1 MNIHVESSVRAVE
14 RRLFYKPE
22 LKPAHELEPA
32 KIIGRDI
39 IADFYTVHALYE
51 LGQSITDGYAGKEPP
66 YAALAYTQIPDQKFR
81 EYGISPDLTN
91 CMYLGSKLSADG
103 IGMPE
108 LSRTLILNP
117 TVITGPVQFVS
128 VESCGSIK
136 NARVEMA
143 YVRPKLVYLSGI
155 VYQPGRQIRI
165 VNNVNISGIMAA
177 VLDHEAIH
185 LGGKTALSDPSRMI
199 NILKKNSKRKQ
210 TVYGNNASLAEII
223 DIYVEKSSKP
233 WLIYERNQFKVV
245 VAVNKLLYPLSHHT
259 YKKIPLELFH

>member
-1 MNIHVESSVRAVE
+1 MNIQIESSVRAVE
-14 RRLFYKPE
+14 RRILK
-22 LKPAHELEPA
+22 KPALKSADQLQPA
-32 KIIGRDI
+32 QIIGTETI
-39 IADFYTVHALYE
+39 TDFYTVHALYE

-91 CMYLGSKLSADG
+91 CMYIGSKLSADG
-103 IGMPE
+103 IGMSE
-108 LSRTLILNP
+108 LSRTLILNA
-117 TVITGPVQFVS
+117 TVTTGPAQFVS

-136 NARVEMA
+136 SARVEMA
-143 YVRPKLVYLSGI
+143 YARPKLVYLSGI
-155 VYQPGRQIRI
+155 VYQPGRQIRV

-177 VLDHEAIH
+177 VVDHEAIH

-199 NILKKNSKRKQ
+199 NILKKNSRPKQ

-233 WLIYERNQFKVV
+233 WLIYEDNQFKVITPI
-245 VAVNKLLYPLSHHT
+245 NKVLHPLSHRT
-259 YKKIPLELFH
+259 YEKIPLELFH